1 MKKSRDR
8 RTAKHYSVRGV
19 EQPVAPADEPRAVS
33 EKAAQEGDGAKDD
46 PEENRRSVRV
56 FLIGA
61 AQAAII
67 IPVLFF
73 LRFGEINA
81 FALSFTAFIVV
92 LLLLVALGYSTPDKT
107 AGQTPVKWKGGP
119 LNYVGAFW
127 LLACAF
133 GPFFGWLMTTSFVAL
148 TEGNWWWRYVARAVL
163 SVGVPVLT
171 ALPLFLYVRGKYW
184 YVVLMLL
191 LGLTSLSAW
200 SGVNTVLDLR
210 EGPVVRQTT
219 GYYNA
224 SDGSF
229 YPDAQGQ
236 LFKLT
241 ILSHTQRSIKI
252 EPSSSGEGK

>member
-19 EQPVAPADEPRAVS
+19 ERPVAPADEPRAVS
-33 EKAAQEGDGAKDD
+33 ERAAQSDDGAKDD
-46 PEENRRSVRV
+46 SEENRRSVRA

-61 AQAAII
+61 AQAAVI

-73 LRFGEINA
+73 LAFGEINA

-92 LLLLVALGYSTPDKT
+92 LMLLVALGYSVPDKT
-107 AGQTPVKWKGGP
+107 DGQTLVARRGGP
-119 LNYVGAFW
+119 LDYVGAFW
-127 LLACAF
+127 LVACAF
-133 GPFFGWLMTTSFVAL
+133 GPFFGWIMTTSLVAL
-148 TEGNWWWRYVARAVL
+148 TEGNWRWRYAARAVL
-163 SVGVPVLT
+163 SVGVPLLT

-191 LGLTSLSAW
+191 VGLTSLSAW

-210 EGPVVRQTT
+210 EGPSVKQAT

-224 SDGSF
+224 SEGSF
-229 YPDAQGQ
+229 SPDARGR
-236 LFKLT
+236 LFNLT